1 MNQSWITNSVTFF
14 YLQVLQNSAMILDI
28 SVKMKK
34 SLQKTESQKDKK
46 TKSDRKAERQKDK
59 KDRHGEWQKPKRQN
73 QI

>member
-46 TKSDRKAERQKDK
+46 TKRDRKAERQKGRK
-59 KDRHGEWQKPKRQN
+59 TKRQTW
-73 QI
+73 